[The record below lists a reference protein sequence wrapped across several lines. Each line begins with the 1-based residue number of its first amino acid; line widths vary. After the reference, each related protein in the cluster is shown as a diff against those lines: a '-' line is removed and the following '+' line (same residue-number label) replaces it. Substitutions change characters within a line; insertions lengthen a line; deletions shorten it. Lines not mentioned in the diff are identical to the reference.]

1 MLKEGDDMYLLRL
14 VAQTGP
20 VTRYLEAQ
28 SVKEVLNRL
37 NKVVR
42 VGIFESMEIE
52 WIDDANRS

>member
-28 SVKEVLNRL
+28 IVKEVLNRL